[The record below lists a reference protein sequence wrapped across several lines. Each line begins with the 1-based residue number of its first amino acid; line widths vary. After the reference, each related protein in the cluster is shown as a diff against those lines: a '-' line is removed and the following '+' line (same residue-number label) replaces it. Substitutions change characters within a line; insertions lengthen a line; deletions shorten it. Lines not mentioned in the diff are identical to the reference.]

1 MHSSLGWELDAGSP
15 TAHTHLRETSAL
27 QWPAAKAER
36 GQRQGHFPDPGQGR
50 RGHSLEVVT
59 CRFQGGSGLVGHR
72 PHHDSWVILVPA
84 HQLLHHLKV
93 VLQRLVV
100 VALATGG
107 EKRECVITCHGG
119 RLGSM
124 GSGHS
129 PQHDAHARALIND
142 HDPILVTELHH
153 LLRIGVVAGTE
164 GVGTKPEKQVE
175 VLHQQW
181 PVEAL
186 PSDLEDSNLE

>member
-1 MHSSLGWELDAGSP
+1 MHSSLGRELNAGSP

-59 CRFQGGSGLVGHR
+59 CRFQEGSGLIGHR

-100 VALATGG
+100 VALAM
-107 EKRECVITCHGG
+107 GG
-119 RLGSM
+119 RKGSVSSPARV
-124 GSGHS
+124 SGW
-129 PQHDAHARALIND
+129 ATWA
-142 HDPILVTELHH
+142 
-153 LLRIGVVAGTE
+153 
-164 GVGTKPEKQVE
+164 VGTHLSTMPTPGLSSMTTIPYWSQSCITSS
-175 VLHQQW
+175 
-181 PVEAL
+181 A
-186 PSDLEDSNLE
+186 